1 MATIGVIDYGMGNLH
16 SLTRALQRVAPNR
29 RVELSYD
36 PDRLIKADRLVL
48 PGVGGVRHCMAEL
61 ERLELTEFV
70 REQLGEVP
78 LMGICLGMQVLLEYS
93 EENSGVDALGVF
105 PGRVC
110 RFPEPPPL
118 APGQDFRRKVP
129 HMGWNRVQ
137 FAREHPLTRNVA
149 QDSWFYFVHS
159 YYAQPLQEEQVF
171 GRTEYGERFCSVLLR
186 DRVFAT
192 QFHPEKSGR
201 NGLQMLANFVNWDG
215 DA

>member
-16 SLTRALQRVAPNR
+16 SLTRALERVAPSH

-61 ERLELTEFV
+61 ERLELTDFV
-70 REQLGEVP
+70 REQLGAVP
-78 LMGICLGMQVLLEYS
+78 MMGICLGMQVLLEYS
-93 EENSGVDALGVF
+93 EENNGVDALGVF

-118 APGQDFRRKVP
+118 SPAQDFRRKVP
-129 HMGWNRVQ
+129 HMGWNRVEFTQ
-137 FAREHPLTRNVA
+137 EHPLTRNIA

-159 YYAQPLQEEQVF
+159 YYARPQFEDHVL
-171 GRTEYGERFCSVLLR
+171 GTTEYGEHFCSMLLR
-186 DRVFAT
+186 DKVFAT

-201 NGLQMLANFVNWDG
+201 NGLQMLVNFVNWDG
-215 DA
+215 DV

>member
-16 SLTRALQRVAPNR
+16 SLTRALQRVAPDR

-36 PDRLIKADRLVL
+36 PDRLAKADRLVL
-48 PGVGGVRHCMAEL
+48 PGVGGVRHCMQEL
-61 ERLELTEFV
+61 ARLELTEFV
-70 REQLGEVP
+70 REQLGETP

-93 EENSGVDALGVF
+93 EENNGVDALGVF
-105 PGRVC
+105 PGRVR
-110 RFPEPPPL
+110 RFPDPPPL
-118 APGQDFRRKVP
+118 APGQDYRRKVP
-129 HMGWNRVQ
+129 HMGWNRVE
-137 FAREHPLTRNVA
+137 FLRDHPLTRNID

-159 YYAQPLQEEQVF
+159 YYAQPLNEEQVF
-171 GRTEYGERFCSVLLR
+171 GMTEYGERFCSALLR

-215 DA
+215 EA

>member
-1 MATIGVIDYGMGNLH
+1 MATIGIIDYGMGNLH
-16 SLTRALQRVAPNR
+16 SLTRALERVAPDR

-36 PDRLIKADRLVL
+36 PDRLAKADRLVL

-61 ERLELTEFV
+61 ERLELTDFV
-70 REQLGEVP
+70 RERLGEVP

-93 EENSGVDALGVF
+93 EENNGVDALGVF

-118 APGQDFRRKVP
+118 APGQEFRRKVP
-129 HMGWNRVQ
+129 HMGWNRVH
-137 FAREHPLTRNVA
+137 FEREHPLLRGID

-159 YYAQPLQEEQVF
+159 YFARPRYEEHVL
-171 GRTEYGERFCSVLLR
+171 GNTEYGDRFCSVLIR

-201 NGLQMLANFVNWDG
+201 AGLQMLVNFVNWDG

>member
-16 SLTRALQRVAPNR
+16 SLTRALQRVAPDR

-36 PDRLIKADRLVL
+36 PDRLVKADRLVL

-70 REQLGEVP
+70 REQLGETP

-93 EENSGVDALGVF
+93 EENNGVDALGVF
-105 PGRVC
+105 PGRVT

-118 APGQDFRRKVP
+118 APGQEYRRKVP
-129 HMGWNRVQ
+129 HMGWNRVE
-137 FAREHPLTRNVA
+137 FLRDHPLIRNID

-159 YYAQPLQEEQVF
+159 YYAQPLNEEHVF
-171 GRTEYGERFCSVLLR
+171 GMTEYGERFCSVLLR
-186 DRVFAT
+186 DNVFAT

-215 DA
+215 EA